1 LAEHDKRGETV
12 TKNVAKLSRRTVL
25 AGTASLPLAARTAQA
40 QQKVLT
46 IGSAFSPVSLDPS
59 LSGNG
64 RAGMAVIPAYEPLVR
79 TAPDGKYRPA
89 LASAWEMAPD
99 SKSVVFT
106 LRSDAKFS
114 DGEPVTAAA
123 AKKSIDY
130 FRTKK
135 GGPFA
140 TNLQSVTSIDVLDS
154 HKFRISLSMPQPSL
168 VTLFDSYWNAG
179 LIISSKGVDNPD
191 MLAKETRGAGPYKL
205 DPAASISGKSY
216 TYVPNEHY
224 YDKHRIKWDRVVI
237 SVFEDQ
243 NAGIQAMKAGQL
255 KLLSSDP
262 FTANAN
268 AANLP
273 KDLRIV
279 SDTVGW
285 TGLAMTDRGGEVQ
298 PYLKDVRVRQAINHA
313 IDRKLITTAL
323 FGKFADP
330 TNQLQSKGFLGY
342 DANNEA
348 RYPYDPEKAKALLK
362 AAGYPNGFEIKVAY
376 VNNTMSQF
384 LQQAVSA
391 QLRKV
396 GIVVKPMEAQSFG
409 ALRAMADN
417 KAFTALIINSNSGV
431 PNLAKFQTL
440 DPRGSFNQY
449 GSKEETL
456 TRLMDEASNLPL
468 DRAEE
473 AWKKVYAHVV
483 EIAWFAVVSAV
494 HVVYFASNSI
504 KTPAIGQSI
513 VMDLTDV
520 EPA

>member
-1 LAEHDKRGETV
+1 MTNSSRLK
-12 TKNVAKLSRRTVL
+12 RRTALGL
-25 AGTASLPLAARTAQA
+25 AFSAALPLAPRAQ

-64 RAGMAVIPAYEPLVR
+64 RAGMAVMPAYEPLVR
-79 TAPDGKYRPA
+79 TAPDGKFRAA
-89 LASAWEMAPD
+89 LATAWEMAPD

-106 LRSDAKFS
+106 LREGAKFS
-114 DGEPVTAAA
+114 DGEPVTAEA

-140 TNLQSVTSIDVLDS
+140 TNLQKVTSIDVLDPLR
-154 HKFRISLSMPQPSL
+154 FRITMSDPQPAL
-168 VTLFDSYWNAG
+168 VTLFDSYWNGG
-179 LIISSKGVDNPD
+179 LIISPRGVDNPD

-205 DPAASISGKSY
+205 DPAATITGKSY

-224 YDKHRIKWDRVVI
+224 YDKSRIKWDKLVI

-243 NAGIQAMKAGQL
+243 NSGIQAMKSGQL

-262 FTANAN
+262 FTGNAN

-279 SDTVGW
+279 SEAVGW
-285 TGLAMTDRGGEVQ
+285 TGLIMTDRDGQVQ
-298 PYLKDVRVRQAINHA
+298 PYLKDIRVRHAINHA
-313 IDRKLITTAL
+313 IDRKLVTKAL
-323 FGKFADP
+323 FGNYADA
-330 TNQLQSKGFLGY
+330 TAQLQSKGFVGY
-342 DANNEA
+342 DPKNEE
-348 RYPYDPEKAKALLK
+348 RFPYDPAKAKALLTE
-362 AAGYPNGFEIKVAY
+362 AGYPNGFEIKVAY

-396 GIVVKPMEAQSFG
+396 GITVKPMEAQSFG
-409 ALRAMADN
+409 ALRGMSDN
-417 KAFTALIINSNSGV
+417 KVYTALIVNSNSGI

-440 DPRGSFNQY
+440 DPRGGFNQY
-449 GSKEETL
+449 GSKDDTL
-456 TRLMDEASNLPL
+456 TRLMDEASNLPV
-468 DRAEE
+468 DKAEA
-473 AWKKVYAHVV
+473 AWKKAYAHVV
-483 EIAWFAVVSAV
+483 ELGWFAVVSAV
-494 HVVYFASNSI
+494 HVVYFASNTI
-504 KTPAIGQSI
+504 KTPRIGQSV

-520 EPA
+520 EPT

>member
-1 LAEHDKRGETV
+1 MSKSHTRI
-12 TKNVAKLSRRTVL
+12 SRRAML
-25 AGTASLPLAARTAQA
+25 AGAASLPLLPGAAQA

-46 IGSAFSPVSLDPS
+46 IGSAFSPISLDPS

-64 RAGMAVIPAYEPLVR
+64 RAGMAVIPAYEPLIR
-79 TAPDGKYRPA
+79 TAPDGSYRAA
-89 LASAWEMAPD
+89 LATAWEMAPD

-106 LRSDAKFS
+106 LRQDARFS
-114 DGEPVTAAA
+114 DGDPVTAEA

-140 TNLQSVTSIDVLDS
+140 TNLQTVTAIDVLDPYRF
-154 HKFRISLSMPQPSL
+154 KITLSAPQPGL
-168 VTLFDSYWNAG
+168 VTLFDSYWNGG
-179 LIISSKGVDNPD
+179 LIISPKGVDNPD
-191 MLAKETRGAGPYKL
+191 MLARETRGAGPYKL
-205 DPAASISGKSY
+205 DPAATIAGKSY

-224 YDKHRIKWDRVVI
+224 YDKRRVKWDKVVI

-262 FTANAN
+262 FTGNAN

-279 SDTVGW
+279 SDPVGW
-285 TGLAMTDRGGEVQ
+285 TGLVMNDRDGEVQ
-298 PYLKDVRVRQAINHA
+298 PYLKDVRVRQAINYA
-313 IDRKLITTAL
+313 LDRKLINKAL

-330 TNQLQSKGFLGY
+330 SDQLQSKGFMGY
-342 DANNEA
+342 DAKNEE

-362 AAGYPNGFEIKVAY
+362 EAGYANGFELKVAY

-384 LQQAVSA
+384 LQQALSG

-396 GIVVKPMEAQSFG
+396 GITVKPMEAQSFG
-409 ALRAMADN
+409 ALRTMADN
-417 KAFTALIINSNSGV
+417 KAFAAIIVNSNSGV

-449 GSKEETL
+449 GSKDATL

-468 DRAEE
+468 SQAGE
-473 AWKKVYAHVV
+473 AWKKAYAHVV
-483 EIAWFAVVSAV
+483 EIAWFAVVSAI
-494 HVVYFASNSI
+494 HVVYFASSTI

>member
-1 LAEHDKRGETV
+1 MN
-12 TKNVAKLSRRTVL
+12 TKSKLPRRTVL
-25 AGTASLPLAARTAQA
+25 AAGAVLPFVFRAAFA
-40 QQKVLT
+40 QQKVLS
-46 IGSAFSPVSLDPS
+46 IGSAFSPISLDPA

-79 TAPDGKYRPA
+79 TQPDGKFRPA
-89 LASAWEMAPD
+89 LATAWEMAPD

-106 LRSDAKFS
+106 LRAGAKFS
-114 DGEPVTAAA
+114 DGEPVTAEA

-140 TNLQSVTSIDVLDS
+140 TNLGTVKAIDVLDAQR
-154 HKFRISLSMPQPSL
+154 FRISLSVPQPGL
-168 VTLFDSYWNAG
+168 VTLFDAYWNAG
-179 LIISSKGVDNPD
+179 LIISPKGVDDPD

-205 DPAASISGKSY
+205 DPAATISGKSY
-216 TYVPNEHY
+216 TYMPNEHY
-224 YDKHRIKWDRVVI
+224 YDKSRIKWDKVVI

-243 NAGIQAMKAGQL
+243 NAGIQAMKSGQL

-262 FTANAN
+262 FTGNAN

-279 SDTVGW
+279 SDAVGW
-285 TGLAMTDRGGEVQ
+285 TGLIMTDRDGEVQ
-298 PYLKDVRVRQAINHA
+298 PYLKDVRVRQAINYA
-313 IDRKLITTAL
+313 LDRKLMTKAL
-323 FGKFADP
+323 FGAFADP
-330 TNQLQSKGFLGY
+330 TDQLQSKGFTGY
-342 DANNEA
+342 DAKNEE
-348 RYPYDPEKAKALLK
+348 RFPYDPARAKALLK
-362 AAGYPNGFEIKVAY
+362 EAGYGDGFELKVAY

-384 LQQAVSA
+384 LQQAISA

-396 GIVVKPMEAQSFG
+396 GITVKPMEAQSFG
-409 ALRAMADN
+409 ALRAMSDN
-417 KAFTALIINSNSGV
+417 KTYTALIVNSNSGV

-440 DPRGSFNQY
+440 DPRGSFNNY

-456 TRLMDEASNLPL
+456 TRLMDEASNLPV
-468 DRAEE
+468 DKSEE

-483 EIAWFAVVSAV
+483 EIGWFAIVSAI
-494 HVVYFASNSI
+494 HVVYFASNTI
-504 KTPAIGQSI
+504 KTPGIGQSI